1 MKKLK
6 LNKMEN
12 LNGGRISGRNCMLM
26 GAAITVLAV
35 GSGGA
40 AFGSIFAAGAIGG
53 FFTAAASDCF

>member
-1 MKKLK
+1 
-6 LNKMEN
+6 MEN